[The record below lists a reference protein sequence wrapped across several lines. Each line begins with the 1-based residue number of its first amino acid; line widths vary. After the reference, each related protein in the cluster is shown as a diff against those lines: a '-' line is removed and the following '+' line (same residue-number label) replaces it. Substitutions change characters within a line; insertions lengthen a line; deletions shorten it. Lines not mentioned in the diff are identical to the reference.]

1 MNENEDLKLWEAE
14 LDRMKSVGF
23 TPKMKEMVNK
33 VDTLIRS
40 GKITYLE
47 FASDLID
54 AHTEMVLSPFTYENG
69 IAKPQEEQ
77 NDDMC
82 TMLMTI
88 YDSKF
93 ELEKVTGVPTDT
105 VEVPE
110 SEGVSQSESFAD
122 ASATEVVE
130 SN

>member
-93 ELEKVTGVPTDT
+93 GLEKVTGVPTDI

-110 SEGVSQSESFAD
+110 SERVSQSESFAD